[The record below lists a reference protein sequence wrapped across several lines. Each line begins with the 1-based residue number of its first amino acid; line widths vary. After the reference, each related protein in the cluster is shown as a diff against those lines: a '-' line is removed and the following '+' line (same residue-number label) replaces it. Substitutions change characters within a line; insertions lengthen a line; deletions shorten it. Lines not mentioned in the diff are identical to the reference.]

1 MPSPRPNRS
10 LLLQFFRLLKRSW
23 TWLGLAGLTTLLCVG
38 VGTTTPVPA
47 APNPQAW
54 AQAQSESQ
62 LQESHRLYEAG
73 QFAAA
78 AQVLEPV
85 MRQAET
91 SKNFLQRAIVAS
103 NLSLIE
109 QAQGHWERAQRLIDQ
124 SLVALQSSPQG
135 SEQLQVLAQ
144 TRDIE
149 GQLQF
154 ALGQPAKALSI
165 WQQAEALYRQ
175 LGDRT
180 HRTRVQLS
188 QAEALRRL
196 GFYRRALTQLT
207 ELNQTLQTQPDSLE
221 KAAALRSLG
230 DTLWLSGDL
239 NQAQAPLTQGL
250 EMAQRLSSTPNTS
263 TEIAQVRLSLG
274 NLELERQHFPTALQL
289 YEQAAETTNPL
300 LRVQAQLNQLNL
312 LIQTSPAR
320 NSSLLT
326 AQLDSAIQALP
337 ISSTSIDA
345 RLNFATALLK
355 LRLYTEAE
363 PVILAAV
370 EQAQQIQDTQAQ
382 SYAVGLKGTLYEDT
396 QQYAAAQSVT
406 QRALVL
412 AQSASADEILYRWQW
427 QMGRLYR
434 AQHQTDAAVD
444 SYTAALQTLQ
454 RLRSDLAAL
463 NRNAQFS
470 FRDSIEPVYRQAVDL
485 LLSEPTQDHLRQ
497 ARTTL
502 EALQL
507 AELDNF
513 FRRACLNASVTLD
526 QVVDRQTPTAAVLYA
541 ITAPDHLDVILK
553 LPQQDDL
560 FYHSVKLTAG
570 EFQQNLLSFRQ
581 ALVDPSR
588 VLEMQGFSK
597 QLYRWLIAPA
607 EAVLT
612 QSNVDTLV
620 FVLDG
625 ELRNVP
631 MAALYDGSHYLI
643 EKYAVALNPGLQL
656 ATPKSLSNAPIKAVA
671 AGLSDPPKPFQDFAP
686 LPGIRAELASL
697 PQAGVQTHTL
707 LNQSFTRNG
716 LARQMTEN
724 LPNVVHLATH
734 GKFSSRLEDTYLLA
748 YDGRIGVDQLGEL
761 LRAQQ
766 APANSISLLV
776 LSACETAAGDSRAAL
791 GLAGVAIQSGARST
805 LASLWSI
812 DDESTAFFIKT
823 FYTALRQPNATKA
836 KALQQAQIALM
847 QKIPDSPALWSP
859 YVLVGDWL

>member
-1 MPSPRPNRS
+1 MPSLRLNRS
-10 LLLQFFRLLKRSW
+10 VLARIFRLLKRSW
-23 TWLGLAGLTTLLCVG
+23 TWLGLSGLTALLCIG
-38 VGTTTPVPA
+38 AGMITSVPA
-47 APNPQAW
+47 APAVQVQSQTQTP
-54 AQAQSESQ
+54 AQVHSETL

-73 QFAAA
+73 QFAEAGQA
-78 AQVLEPV
+78 LTLVMHEAEAQ
-85 MRQAET
+85 
-91 SKNFLQRAIVAS
+91 KNLLQLAIATS

-109 QAQGHWERAQRLIDQ
+109 QAQGHWELAKRLIER
-124 SLVALQSSPQG
+124 SLTALESSPQS
-135 SEQLQVLAQ
+135 SERQQILAQ
-144 TRDIE
+144 TQDIE
-149 GQLQF
+149 GQRQF
-154 ALGQPAKALSI
+154 ALGQSVKALSI
-165 WQQAEALYRQ
+165 WEQTELLYRQ

-180 HRTRVQLS
+180 HQTRVQLS

-207 ELNQTLQTQPDSLE
+207 DLNQTLQTQPDSLE

-239 NQAQAPLTQGL
+239 NQAQAPLTQSL
-250 EMAQRLSSTPNTS
+250 AMALRLNSTRDTS
-263 TEIAQVRLSLG
+263 TEIAQIHLSLG
-274 NLELERQHFPTALQL
+274 NLEREQRHFPTALQL
-289 YEQAAETTNPL
+289 FEQAAETANPL

-320 NSSLLT
+320 SSALLA
-326 AQLDSAIQALP
+326 AQLDSAIQVLP
-337 ISSTSIDA
+337 ISRTSIDA
-345 RLNFATALLK
+345 RLNLATALLK
-355 LRLYTEAE
+355 LRFYTEAK

-370 EQAQQIQDTQAQ
+370 EQAQQIQDVQAQ
-382 SYAVGLKGTLYEDT
+382 SYAVGLKGALYEKT
-396 QQYAAAQSVT
+396 QQYAAAQSAT
-406 QRALVL
+406 QQALVL

-434 AQHQTDAAVD
+434 EQRQTDAAIE
-444 SYTAALQTLQ
+444 TLQ

-485 LLSEPTQDHLRQ
+485 LLSEPTQNHLRQ
-497 ARTTL
+497 ARSTL

-541 ITAPDHLDVILK
+541 ITAADHLDVILK
-553 LPQQDDL
+553 LPQRNDL
-560 FYHSVKLTAG
+560 LYHSVKLTAG
-570 EFQQNLLSFRQ
+570 EFQQILLSFRQ
-581 ALVDPSR
+581 SLVDPSR
-588 VLEMQGFSK
+588 VREMQGFSE

-607 EAVLT
+607 EAALQ
-612 QSNVDTLV
+612 QSKVDTLV

-631 MAALYDGSHYLI
+631 MAALYDGNRYLI

-716 LARQMTEN
+716 LAQQMTEN